1 MTAEHGDYTL
11 KDVEVKL
18 HDARRRLEG
27 LLDLLKMDIPLPE
40 DEIMAAV
47 HDLAEAHTI
56 MLNYYL
62 IYKNGPITEEIVLG
76 TPDNVIE
83 FPNNKKED

>member
-27 LLDLLKMDIPLPE
+27 LLELLKMDIPLPE
-40 DEIMAAV
+40 DEIMTAV

-62 IYKNGPITEEIVLG
+62 IYKNGPITEEIVLE

-83 FPNNKKED
+83 FPGKKED